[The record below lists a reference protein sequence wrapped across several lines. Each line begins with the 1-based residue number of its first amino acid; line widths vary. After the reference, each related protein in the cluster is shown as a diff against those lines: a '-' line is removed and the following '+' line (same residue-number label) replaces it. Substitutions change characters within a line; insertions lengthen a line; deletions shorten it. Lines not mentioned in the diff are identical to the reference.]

1 MKLNYIFNNMEH
13 QALVTFAIVC
23 VIMITPILLIHENI
37 NKEDKNIIRNEI
49 ACNLWQNC
57 FERTRLWCKAIPYIG
72 TNKIGDNEFNI
83 VNYLH
88 LGLGNS
94 LAYFK
99 HINSLQG

>member
-49 ACNLWQNC
+49 ACNLW
-57 FERTRLWCKAIPYIG
+57 
-72 TNKIGDNEFNI
+72 
-83 VNYLH
+83 
-88 LGLGNS
+88 
-94 LAYFK
+94 
-99 HINSLQG
+99 